1 MENIMKPRILY
12 YNKKQAPFL
21 INRDASSMS
30 PFLSKTYTYKI
41 FNSYETLGL
50 NKHNMVYDRSGSV
63 PHYLNI
69 AEDAHPIPE
78 VGISFNESFYQACEE
93 RAKHLLSLN
102 KVVHVLWSGGI
113 DSTFVLFMLKKFSND
128 PDQVRVWGT
137 LNSILESG
145 DMFDRRLKN
154 EFPYTI
160 LEPTDNEFSFN
171 VNECIF
177 VSGMGGNQLFGPT
190 DDMFATGGTAMF
202 HHTLGTPETIY
213 ESYENNIDP
222 KLLEFLDPMIKN
234 SYRKIETVADLRW
247 YCIFNLDWY
256 TGLYEHR
263 TMLQIEKTKKMH
275 AFFDSDDLQRWA
287 MTTKEPFT
295 KVRGNANTHR
305 WQMRQILSE
314 EFGER
319 DYALNKSKKISNL
332 NVQRPQWLFLLD
344 DFHNVLID

>member
-1 MENIMKPRILY
+1 MIPKILY
-12 YNKKQAPFL
+12 YNKKQVPE
-21 INRDASSMS
+21 IIRKDTRSIS
-30 PFLSKTYTYKI
+30 PFLSKEYSFDLFKK
-41 FNSYETLGL
+41 YEDFGL
-50 NKHNMVYDRSGSV
+50 NKHNMVFDRSLSI

-69 AEDAHPIPE
+69 AADAHPIPS
-78 VGISFNESFYQACEE
+78 VDSSFNKSFYECCEE

-102 KVVHVLWSGGI
+102 KIVHVLWSGGL
-113 DSTFVLFMLKKFSND
+113 DSTFTLFMLKKFSND
-128 PDQVRVWGT
+128 PDQVRIWGT
-137 LNSILESG
+137 LNSIIESG
-145 DMFDRRLKN
+145 DLFDRKLKH

-160 LEPTDNEFSFN
+160 VEPSDNEFSYN
-171 VNECIF
+171 VDDCIF

-213 ESYENNIDP
+213 EPYDKNIDP
-222 KLLEFLDPMIKN
+222 DLLEFLDPMIKN

-275 AFFDSDDLQRWA
+275 AFFDSEDLQRWA
-287 MTTKEPFT
+287 MTTKESFT
-295 KVRGNANTHR
+295 KIRGQANTHR

-314 EFGER
+314 EFGETH
-319 DYALNKSKKISNL
+319 YALNKPKKISNL